1 MRKELDLQDLDV
13 QNKALY
19 MAFESN
25 QACMERVNLKL
36 WIAVLVL
43 IVALIGTNAGWI
55 WWENQWKYVDTTTV
69 TQDVDSS
76 DGGNAIINDG
86 VHING
91 ESDTD
96 GITD

>member
-1 MRKELDLQDLDV
+1 MDEVKDIPYI
-13 QNKALY
+13 AY
-19 MAFESN
+19 ESS
-25 QACMERVNLKL
+25 QARMERVNKRL
-36 WIAVLVL
+36 WIVILVL
-43 IVALIGTNAGWI
+43 IVALVGTNVGWLI
-55 WWENQWKYVDTTTV
+55 WENQWQYVDTTTV

-91 ESDTD
+91 ESKTD

>member
-1 MRKELDLQDLDV
+1 MNEVKDIP
-13 QNKALY
+13 Y
-19 MAFESN
+19 IAFESS
-25 QACMERVNLKL
+25 QARMERVNKKL
-36 WIAVLVL
+36 WIVILVL
-43 IVALIGTNAGWI
+43 IVALVGTNVGWI
-55 WWENQWKYVDTTTV
+55 VYENQWQYVDTTTV

-91 ESDTD
+91 ESKTD